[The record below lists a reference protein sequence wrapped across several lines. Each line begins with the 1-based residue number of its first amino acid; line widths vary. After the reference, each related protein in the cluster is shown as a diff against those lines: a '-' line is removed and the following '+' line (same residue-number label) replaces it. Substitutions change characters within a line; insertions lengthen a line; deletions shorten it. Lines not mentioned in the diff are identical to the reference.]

1 MALRGYAAARS
12 MAGFLVFHVANFDR
26 QPCWYVQVAFNMFI
40 PCMLFT
46 KVASTLSAKPDVSLL
61 ALPAL
66 AIIQV
71 PSQPGLDPVQ

>member
-1 MALRGYAAARS
+1 
-12 MAGFLVFHVANFDR
+12 
-26 QPCWYVQVAFNMFI
+26 MFI

-71 PSQPGLDPVQ
+71 

>member
-1 MALRGYAAARS
+1 MALRGSAAARS
-12 MAGFLVFHVANFDR
+12 MPGFLVLHIATFGRRFY
-26 QPCWYVQVAFNMFI
+26 WYLQVAFNMFI

-66 AIIQV
+66 AIAQV
-71 PSQPGLDPVQ
+71 QSQPGLDPVQ